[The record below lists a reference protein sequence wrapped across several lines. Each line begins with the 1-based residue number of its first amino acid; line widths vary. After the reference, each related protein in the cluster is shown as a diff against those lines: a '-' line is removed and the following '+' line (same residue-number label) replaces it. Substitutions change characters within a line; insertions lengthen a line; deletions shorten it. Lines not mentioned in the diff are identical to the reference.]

1 MRNCVRNG
9 QTVAQIELISMPEL
23 HEIRRIWLH
32 EKHEFD
38 GSVPVIYQEATGKQL
53 ECVDADD
60 KLLGRE
66 EWRS

>member
-1 MRNCVRNG
+1 
-9 QTVAQIELISMPEL
+9 MPEL